1 MDARPHERLALGA
14 IVLVFAATAVTYVAP
29 SPDQGVN
36 WSGEGDETTGQELRS
51 RVADAVVER
60 EEAGR
65 ALGDAEQLDVN
76 TASAVQLERLPRV
89 GPKLAAAIAEHR
101 AANGPFRD
109 LADLDAVPGIGPAML
124 ASLAPYVALPAEPA
138 ATQRQPR
145 TGSGAARKLPA
156 ASAGLVELN
165 SATVAELQTLPGIG
179 PALAERIVEW
189 RSENGRFA
197 APAELQQVRGIGP
210 KMMERL
216 TPLVRVNP

>member
-29 SPDQGVN
+29 PADRGVN
-36 WSGEGDETTGQELRS
+36 WNGDEDETTGQELRS
-51 RVADAVVER
+51 QVAGAVVDR

-65 ALGDAEQLDVN
+65 PLGDGERMDVN
-76 TASAVQLERLPRV
+76 TSSALQLERLPRV

-101 AANGPFRD
+101 AANGPFRT
-109 LADLDAVPGIGPAML
+109 LEDLDAVPGIGPAML
-124 ASLAPYVALPAEPA
+124 ASLEPHVALPVASGASPRPQAQGAVASTPPA
-138 ATQRQPR
+138 A
-145 TGSGAARKLPA
+145 LPA
-156 ASAGLVELN
+156 APVELN
-165 SATVAELQTLPGIG
+165 SATEAELQTLPGIG
-179 PALAERIVEW
+179 PALARRIVEW
-189 RSENGRFA
+189 RLENGRFA